1 LCGVLN
7 IYKRYLLLY
16 LMVSITGFAA
26 DTVNGV
32 VHHIGELPASEVIIF
47 DIAVILILS
56 AMFAFFARMLRQPLI
71 PAYVLT
77 GLIIGPLVFGFV
89 KNMDLVNAFS
99 EIGIAFLLFT
109 AGLEISFRKIREANL
124 KKIALIGVLQVGIIF
139 GVALLLNNFLG
150 LTTLQAAYVGII
162 LAFGST
168 MVDIKLLADRNELM
182 TLHGRLV
189 LGILLLQ
196 DLIAIV
202 AIVVFTGGGFAFAS
216 LGVAFMKLGLILLVA
231 VLLQRFVLNRL
242 FRFAAESNEFL
253 FLCSL
258 AVLFFF
264 IVLAYISEL
273 SIVIGAFIA
282 GVSLANSPFRLELE
296 SRISPLRDFFAI
308 LFFVALG
315 MQIVF
320 VGVGSRLVLLGALL
334 IGAFLV
340 KPIITLVLLR
350 VTGYQP
356 RTSFLTAVS
365 LAQLSEFSLII
376 GMIGVSAGVLDRSL
390 FSTVILATIIT
401 MSVTPYLINYKA
413 GLYRFF
419 RYPIRSLGFLPVKE
433 ILEYEDKKEKEILL
447 IGSHR
452 MGGALMEE
460 LLEKKDKL
468 LVVDYNPEVIGVLM
482 KKKVGCVYGDV
493 CSPEMLDKIDLKKL
507 KLVISTIPDYEQTRF
522 LLRKL
527 KKAAPKAKIV
537 VVGRRISETL
547 KLYKA
552 GADFVVTPK
561 IIAGQELAGILHGKM
576 DLKKAKKKHM
586 AHMRDIHRLLY

>member
-1 LCGVLN
+1 
-7 IYKRYLLLY
+7 
-16 LMVSITGFAA
+16 MVGFTGNVIEA
-26 DTVNGV
+26 VNGV
-32 VHHIGELPASEVIIF
+32 AEHIGTLPASEVIIF

-56 AMFAFFARMLRQPLI
+56 AMFALFARMLKQPLI

-77 GLIIGPLVFGFV
+77 GLVLGPLVFGVV
-89 KNMDLVNAFS
+89 KNLDLIAAFS

-109 AGLEISFRKIREANL
+109 AGLEISFRKIKEANL

-139 GVALLLNNFLG
+139 GVSLLLAGFLG
-150 LTTLQAAYVGII
+150 LTALQAAYVGII

-168 MVDIKLLADRNELM
+168 MVDIKLLADGNELS
-182 TLHGRLV
+182 TLHGRLI

-202 AIVVFTGGGFAFAS
+202 AIVVFTSGSFAVVP
-216 LGVAFMKLGLILLVA
+216 LVVAFMKLGLILLAA
-231 VLLQRFVLNRL
+231 VLLQKFVLNRL
-242 FRFAAESNEFL
+242 FRFAAQSNELL

-264 IVLAYISEL
+264 IISSYIFEL

-282 GVSLANSPFRLELE
+282 GVSLANSPFKMELE

-320 VGVGSRLVLLGALL
+320 VGVGEKLALLGFL
-334 IGAFLV
+334 ILGAFLL

-350 VTGYQP
+350 ITGYQP
-356 RTSFLTAVS
+356 RTSFLTAIS

-376 GMIGVSAGVLDRSL
+376 GGIGLAAGVLDASF

-401 MSVTPYLINYKA
+401 MSVTPYFIKYKSSM
-413 GLYRFF
+413 YTFF
-419 RYPIRSLGFLPVKE
+419 HYPIRSLGFLPIKE
-433 ILEYEDKKEKEILL
+433 ILEYQDKKEKEILL

-460 LLEKKDKL
+460 LLDKKDKL
-468 LVVDYNPEVIGVLM
+468 LVMDYNPEVIGVLM
-482 KKKVGCVYGDV
+482 KRKIPCIYGDV

-507 KLVISTIPDYEQTRF
+507 KLVISTIPDYDQTLF
-522 LLRKL
+522 LL
-527 KKAAPKAKIV
+527 KKIKKVAPKAKVIV
-537 VVGRRISETL
+537 VGSRISETL
-547 KLYKA
+547 KLYRA

-561 IIAGQELAGILHGKM
+561 ILAGAELISILKDGKGKKL
-576 DLKKAKKKHM
+576 DLRKAKKKHLK
-586 AHMRDIHRLLY
+586 HLKDIHKLLY